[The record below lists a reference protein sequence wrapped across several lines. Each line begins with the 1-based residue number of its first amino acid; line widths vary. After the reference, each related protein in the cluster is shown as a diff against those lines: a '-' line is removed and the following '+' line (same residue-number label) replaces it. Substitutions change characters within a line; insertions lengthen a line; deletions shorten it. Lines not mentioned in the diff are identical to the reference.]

1 MQIISLGENQGQAA
15 AAVIEEAV
23 KIGSWVL
30 LQNCHLEPSSMSFL
44 EKVICQHFQIFFELN
59 FPF

>member
-30 LQNCHLEPSSMSFL
+30 LQNCHLEPSSMSIL
-44 EKVICQHFQIFFELN
+44 EKVCFQHL
-59 FPF
+59 